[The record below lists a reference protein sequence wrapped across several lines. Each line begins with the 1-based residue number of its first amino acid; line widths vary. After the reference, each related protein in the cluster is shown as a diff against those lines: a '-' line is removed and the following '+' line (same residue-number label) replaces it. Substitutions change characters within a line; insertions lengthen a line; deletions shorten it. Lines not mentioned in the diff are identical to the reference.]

1 MLNIPQQTVYEHQV
15 WRLILC
21 PLVARSLFRDL
32 LFALPVYL
40 IIFAYYKEYRS
51 GTAQCFL
58 PFFLMNLTLQL
69 IVTAIYIPFAL
80 AKPDLPATLEWS
92 FFSILMA
99 EVYRSMMLTPNKQI
113 K

>member
-21 PLVARSLFRDL
+21 PLVARSLFGDL

-40 IIFAYYKEYRS
+40 IFFAYYKEYRS

-58 PFFLMNLTLQL
+58 SFFLMNLTLQL